1 MSIDGLYYKPCSYPK
16 DFITLPFTPPAL
28 PPYGGQIYKCER
40 RNLTASGGVPVM
52 TAGQYLQKTVF
63 EFLDI
68 NLSLS
73 HINIT
78 LHLDDA
84 VNYNNVAPF
93 GMVCCDYGTTVN
105 RITVT
110 TFNSGA
116 VNITNWAINVMA
128 FPLPQTGLWSFANA
142 NTKNTRQSVIFG
154 TPALPNPP
162 LIKFDYLAPVGQSFN
177 ENPIVVG
184 ATGLMYFAEDNGALI
199 CLTDN
204 GATASPLWTIAT
216 GYTNLVTPTLGT
228 NNTMYAVGDNII
240 SLVQNINTATPTTV
254 WTTSVLPL
262 TLPPPP
268 LVYYDIIGDASI
280 YASGSNGYINALNG
294 DGSIRWSITV
304 GATVVK
310 LALNFAGTVL
320 YATRGNT
327 LYAINTLNGST
338 NWTRVIANN
347 LSVPSIGINV
357 GIIYMFAGTN
367 VYAVLDNGATSTL
380 NWTLNTTTIPTRSIS
395 IGSNGRLYL
404 VSSNQMLAI
413 EDNGASGT
421 LKWLY
426 NINPALAPD
435 ALTPITIGL
444 DGTLYTTGDYA
455 LAVCVTDGDT
465 GFVVNWAFQ
474 VLLGGYSSPCSIGL
488 NKRIYFGGDH
498 GHIIAL

>member
-1 MSIDGLYYKPCSYPK
+1 
-16 DFITLPFTPPAL
+16 
-28 PPYGGQIYKCER
+28 
-40 RNLTASGGVPVM
+40 M

-73 HINIT
+73 HLVIT

-93 GMVCCDYGTTVN
+93 GMVCWDYGTTVN

-116 VNITNWAINVMA
+116 VNITNWAIDVMA

-142 NTKNTRQSVIFG
+142 NSKNTRQSVIFG
-154 TPALPNPP
+154 TPVSPNPP

-177 ENPIVVG
+177 ENPITVG
-184 ATGLMYFAEDNGALI
+184 ATGLLYFAEDNGAII

-216 GYTNLVTPTLGT
+216 GYTNLVSPTLAT
-228 NNTMYAVGDNII
+228 NNSMYAVGDNII
-240 SLVQNINTATPTTV
+240 RLIEDIDTATPTTV
-254 WTTSVLPL
+254 WTTSLAPL
-262 TLPPPP
+262 TFPPSPV
-268 LVYYDIIGDASI
+268 VYYNEFGDASI
-280 YASGSNGYINALNG
+280 YVSGSNGYIYAVET
-294 DGSIRWSITV
+294 DGSIRWSITI
-304 GATVVK
+304 GTTSVK
-310 LALNFAGTVL
+310 LAVSLNGTVVF
-320 YATRGNT
+320 ATRANT
-327 LYAINTLNGST
+327 LYAINTLDGSI

-347 LSVPSIGINV
+347 LSVPSVGIN
-357 GIIYMFAGTN
+357 GIIYMFAGAN

-404 VSSNQMLAI
+404 VSTNQILAI
-413 EDNGASGT
+413 KDNGASGT

-426 NINPALAPD
+426 AINPALAPD

-455 LAVCVTDGDT
+455 LAVCVTDNDT
-465 GFVVNWAFQ
+465 TFVVNWAFQ
-474 VLLGGYSSPCSIGL
+474 VLAGGYSSPCSVGL

>member
-1 MSIDGLYYKPCSYPK
+1 MSNYGLYYQPVSYPK
-16 DFITLPFTPPAL
+16 DFITLPFVPPAL
-28 PPYGGQIYKCER
+28 PPYGSQIYKCER
-40 RNLTASGGVPVM
+40 RTLTASGGVPVM

-73 HINIT
+73 HLVIT

-93 GMVCCDYGTTVN
+93 GMVCWDYGTTVN

-116 VNITNWAINVMA
+116 VNITNWAIDVMA

-142 NTKNTRQSVIFG
+142 NSKNTRQSVIFG
-154 TPALPNPP
+154 TPVSPNPP

-177 ENPIVVG
+177 ENPITVG
-184 ATGLMYFAEDNGALI
+184 ATGLLYFAEDNGAII

-216 GYTNLVTPTLGT
+216 GYTNLVSPTLAT
-228 NNTMYAVGDNII
+228 NNSMYAVGDNII
-240 SLVQNINTATPTTV
+240 RLIEDIDTATPTTV
-254 WTTSVLPL
+254 WTTSLAPL
-262 TLPPPP
+262 TFPPSPV
-268 LVYYDIIGDASI
+268 VYYNEFGDASI
-280 YASGSNGYINALNG
+280 YVSGSNGYIYAVET
-294 DGSIRWSITV
+294 DGSIRWSITI
-304 GATVVK
+304 GTTSVK
-310 LALNFAGTVL
+310 LAVSLNGTVVF
-320 YATRGNT
+320 ATRANT
-327 LYAINTLNGST
+327 LYAINTLDGSI

-347 LSVPSIGINV
+347 LSVPSVGIN
-357 GIIYMFAGTN
+357 GIIYMFAGAN

-404 VSSNQMLAI
+404 VSTNQILAI
-413 EDNGASGT
+413 KDNGASGT

-426 NINPALAPD
+426 AINPALAPD

-455 LAVCVTDGDT
+455 LAVCVTDNDT
-465 GFVVNWAFQ
+465 TFVVNWAFQ
-474 VLLGGYSSPCSIGL
+474 VLAGGYSSPCSVGL